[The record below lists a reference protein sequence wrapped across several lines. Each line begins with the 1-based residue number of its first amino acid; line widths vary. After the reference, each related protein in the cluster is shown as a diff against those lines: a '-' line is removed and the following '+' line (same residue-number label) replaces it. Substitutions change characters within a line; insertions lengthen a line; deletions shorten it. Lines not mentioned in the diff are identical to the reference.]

1 MSKSIKYT
9 TKNYQ
14 KTILE
19 QYQTAIIEENYKERI
34 LKEIDGKEILQNYFN
49 EYMQKNDAEL
59 DLEWGCLMYLFM
71 KSAEKKDVTS
81 VEEFYKKLKSYPEN
95 YFIEYILGDIN
106 LMYYG
111 NIFESKDRFKKAL
124 ELKENDS
131 NCYYDLGF
139 IYNLLGVFDKSLE
152 CFNKAVYY
160 SENSANPKELKL
172 KALHNI
178 AVYYITVEN
187 DYDRAEEI
195 LNHILE
201 EDPDYDRALATLTTL
216 KGDA

>member
-1 MSKSIKYT
+1 MSNSIKYT

-19 QYQTAIIEENYKERI
+19 KYQTAIIEENYKERI
-34 LKEIDGKEILQNYFN
+34 LKEIDGEECLQNYFN
-49 EYMQKNDAEL
+49 DYIQKNNEAL

-71 KSAEKKDVTS
+71 KSAEKKDVTG

-95 YFIEYILGDIN
+95 YFVEYILGDIN

-111 NIFESKDRFKKAL
+111 NIFESKDRFAKAL

-139 IYNLLGVFDKSLE
+139 IYNLLGVFEKSLE

-160 SENSANPKELKL
+160 SENVDDSKEIKL
-172 KALHNI
+172 KSLHNI
-178 AVYYITVEN
+178 AVYYITVDN
-187 DYDRAEEI
+187 DYERAEEI
-195 LNHILE
+195 LNNILE
-201 EDPDYDRALATLTTL
+201 EDPDYDRAMATLRAL
-216 KGDA
+216 KEEE